1 MTSILLLHQ
10 TAVSWVFPPLSCFQ
24 SLNWAWLARESD
36 LPNMPRMAN
45 FKKPSGPFV
54 TVEGMADV
62 TMVTGLALHT
72 PLRPSVTCSVVRRV
86 GSSVTPV
93 SVSWVYTHKSFWT
106 GVSVHLQSAVVTF
119 TSSLWCLEI
128 YSLVIVPVWFLTF
141 YLILP
146 HSILSF
152 SAVSISLP
160 VLSIPPCHPSLSFP
174 PSLFSSPS
182 SPLHPS
188 VLSRCLRVM
197 MTMWSP
203 ASSSVVTASSAAR
216 MTTRSK
222 SGRLSQER

>member
-1 MTSILLLHQ
+1 MAVLIDTFFFFFMVVLLWSSTWPQFYFYMKLL
-10 TAVSWVFPPLSCFQ
+10 FLECFGLSCFQ

-160 VLSIPPCHPSLSFP
+160 VLSSPSLPLLLS
-174 PSLFSSPS
+174 SLR
-182 SPLHPS
+182 PL
-188 VLSRCLRVM
+188 
-197 MTMWSP
+197 
-203 ASSSVVTASSAAR
+203 
-216 MTTRSK
+216 
-222 SGRLSQER
+222 

>member
-45 FKKPSGPFV
+45 FKKPSGPSV

-62 TMVTGLALHT
+62 TVVTLLALHT
-72 PLRPSVTCSVVRRV
+72 PLRPSVTRSVIRRV
-86 GSSVTPV
+86 GSSVTPPPPV
-93 SVSWVYTHKSFWT
+93 FVSWVYTHTHKSFWT
-106 GVSVHLQSAVVTF
+106 GVSVHLQSAIVTF
-119 TSSLWCLEI
+119 TSSLWCLEK

-160 VLSIPPCHPSLSFP
+160 VLSSPSLPLLLS
-174 PSLFSSPS
+174 SLR
-182 SPLHPS
+182 PL
-188 VLSRCLRVM
+188 
-197 MTMWSP
+197 
-203 ASSSVVTASSAAR
+203 
-216 MTTRSK
+216 
-222 SGRLSQER
+222 